1 MNFWD
6 AQRKARSRTGIYVAI
21 FVVLTL
27 LCAMAVEYAMRHFAK
42 SSYEPD
48 EPIIS
53 FVFVAITFGVALF
66 QYSMFTSYGGS
77 YVAESVGG
85 ILIDPLACVPQEK
98 QLLNIVQ
105 EMALAA
111 SLPMPAIY
119 IIPARQINAFAAG
132 TTPSNAA
139 IAVTSGALAKL
150 NRDELQGVIAHEF
163 GHIYNA
169 DMKISLR
176 LAAMVMG
183 FFFVFYIALR
193 LLQFS
198 GLRSEGEREGDSR
211 ENKQGGNPVAIAAL
225 ILIIAGALM
234 WLFGS
239 LLKCSVSR
247 EREYLADA
255 CAVQFT
261 RNPNGI
267 CNALKKI
274 GIDSKND
281 MPKEGAAY
289 SHLYLDNHSGLSALF
304 ATHPPLA
311 KRIAAIEGRT
321 YLPDEWKKNLPLD
334 AYQRKQDMHDRAG

>member
-1 MNFWD
+1 MNFWE
-6 AQRKARSRTGIYVAI
+6 AQRKARSKTGLYVAI

-27 LCAMAVEYAMRHFAK
+27 LCAVAVEYAMRYFAK
-42 SSYEPD
+42 NSYEPA

-53 FVFVAITFGVALF
+53 LIFVAITFGVALF

-85 ILIDPLACVPQEK
+85 TLVDPLTNDPHER
-98 QLLNIVQ
+98 QLLNVVQ
-105 EMALAA
+105 EIALAA
-111 SLPMPAIY
+111 SLPVPAIY
-119 IIPARQINAFAAG
+119 ILPARQINAFAAG
-132 TTPSNAA
+132 TTPHNAA
-139 IAVTSGALAKL
+139 IAVTAGALMKL
-150 NRDELQGVIAHEF
+150 NRNELQGVIAHEF

-169 DMKISLR
+169 DMKVSLR

-198 GLRSEGEREGDSR
+198 GLRSGGSESEGGSR
-211 ENKQGGNPVAIAAL
+211 ENKREGGNPVAIAAL
-225 ILIIAGALM
+225 ILIVAGALM
-234 WLFGS
+234 WFFGS
-239 LLKCSVSR
+239 VLKASVSR

-261 RNPNGI
+261 RNPKGI
-267 CNALKKI
+267 SNALKKI
-274 GIDSKND
+274 GGDSSSD

-289 SHLYLDNHSGLSALF
+289 SHLYFDNHSGLSALF

-321 YLPDEWKKNLPLD
+321 YMPDEWKKDLP
-334 AYQRKQDMHDRAG
+334 KSS

>member
-1 MNFWD
+1 
-6 AQRKARSRTGIYVAI
+6 
-21 FVVLTL
+21 
-27 LCAMAVEYAMRHFAK
+27 MRYFAK
-42 SSYEPD
+42 GSYEPD
-48 EPIIS
+48 EPVIS
-53 FVFVAITFGVALF
+53 LVFVAITFGVALF

-85 ILIDPLACVPQEK
+85 TLVEPLTRDPHEK
-98 QLLNIVQ
+98 QLINIVQ
-105 EMALAA
+105 EIALAA
-111 SLPMPAIY
+111 SLPVPAIY
-119 IIPARQINAFAAG
+119 VVPARQINAFAAG
-132 TTPSNAA
+132 TTPQNAA
-139 IAVTSGALAKL
+139 IAVTAGALMKL

-169 DMKISLR
+169 DMKISVR

-198 GLRSEGEREGDSR
+198 GLRSGGASSESEGDSR
-211 ENKQGGNPVAIAAL
+211 GNKREGGNPVAIAAL
-225 ILIIAGALM
+225 ILIVAGALM

-239 LLKCSVSR
+239 VLKASVSR

-261 RNPNGI
+261 RNPKGI
-267 CNALKKI
+267 SNALKKI
-274 GIDSKND
+274 GTDSSSD

-321 YLPDEWKKNLPLD
+321 YMPDEWKKDLP
-334 AYQRKQDMHDRAG
+334 KSN